1 MIVCFEM
8 KKLCMPFLKRG
19 ALLMNFTSKD
29 VENMITEQRQFYFS
43 RATKSVKFRKEQ
55 LKKLKKS
62 ILKYEKEI
70 LNALYLDLRKS
81 EFEAYA
87 TEIGIVLDSIS
98 YMVKHVEEWMEPEA
112 VKTPI
117 QYQMG
122 KSFIVREPYGVT
134 LIIGPF
140 NYPFQLVMEP
150 LVGAIVGGNTAI
162 VKPSETSVHT
172 AAIIKKVIEETFHPS
187 YIRVVEGEKDEVTA
201 LIHASFDYIFFTGS
215 VAVGKVV
222 AKAAAERLTPIALE
236 LGGKSPAIVDQT
248 ANLEVAAKR
257 IVWGKFT
264 NTGQTCV
271 APDYLLVHKDV
282 YDRFMK
288 ILKETIRS
296 FYGKNPL
303 KSPDYGRI
311 VNLRQFDRLQQIIK
325 EERDAITFGGRID
338 RDDLYIEPTI
348 IEYVKWTSPSMQE
361 ELFGP
366 ILPVMMYNDLPLAI
380 HEIRQLQ
387 KPLAAYFF
395 SEHEKATQY
404 FLEELPFGGGCI
416 NDTITHVGNLH
427 LPFGGV
433 GPSGVKAYHGKASFE
448 NFTHAKSILK
458 KSSKLETN
466 VLFPPYNQ
474 KVKIVRSIMK

>member
-1 MIVCFEM
+1 
-8 KKLCMPFLKRG
+8 
-19 ALLMNFTSKD
+19 MNFTTQD
-29 VENMITEQRQFYFS
+29 VEKMIAQQRQFYFS
-43 RATKSVKFRKEQ
+43 RATKAVDFRKEQ
-55 LKKLKKS
+55 LLNLKAI

-70 LNALYLDLRKS
+70 LNALYLDLHKS

-87 TEIGIVLDSIS
+87 TEVGIVLDSIS
-98 YMVKHVEEWMEPEA
+98 YMVKHVEEWMKPEA

-117 QYQMG
+117 HLQMG

-150 LVGAIVGGNTAI
+150 LIGAIVGGNTAI

-172 AAIIKKVIEETFHPS
+172 AAIVKKIIEETFDAS
-187 YIRVVEGEKDEVTA
+187 YVRVVEGEKDEVTV

-222 AKAAAERLTPIALE
+222 ARAAAERLTPIALE

-257 IVWGKFT
+257 LAWGKFT

-271 APDYLLVHKDV
+271 APDYILVHKDV
-282 YDRFMK
+282 YESFVK
-288 ILKETIRS
+288 ILKDTIKS
-296 FYGKNPL
+296 FFGRNAL
-303 KSPDYGRI
+303 RSPDYGRI
-311 VNLRQFDRLQQIIK
+311 INVRQFDRLQQILA
-325 EERDAITFGGRID
+325 EERDSITYGGRTD
-338 RDDLYIEPTI
+338 RDDLYIEPTV
-348 IEYVKWTSPSMQE
+348 IEHAQWSSPSMQD

-366 ILPVMMYNDLPLAI
+366 ILPILMYDDLRIAI
-380 HEIRQLQ
+380 HQIRQLP

-395 SEHEKATQY
+395 SEHEKAINY

-416 NDTITHVGNLH
+416 NDTVTHVGNMH

-466 VLFPPYNQ
+466 VLFPPYKQ
-474 KVKIVRSIMK
+474 KVKLIRTIMK

>member
-1 MIVCFEM
+1 
-8 KKLCMPFLKRG
+8 
-19 ALLMNFTSKD
+19 MNFTPQD

-43 RATKSVKFRKEQ
+43 RATKDVKFRKNQ
-55 LKKLKKS
+55 LMNLKKS
-62 ILKYEKEI
+62 ILKYEKDI
-70 LNALYLDLRKS
+70 LHALFLDLRKS

-98 YMVKHVEEWMEPEA
+98 YMVKNLEEWVKPEIA
-112 VKTPI
+112 KTPI
-117 QYQMG
+117 HLQMG

-150 LVGAIVGGNTAI
+150 LIGAIIGGNTAI
-162 VKPSETSVHT
+162 VKPSETSVNT
-172 AAIIKKVIEETFHPS
+172 ANIVKKIIEETFEPS
-187 YIRVVEGEKDEVTA
+187 YIRVVEGEKEEVTA

-215 VAVGKVV
+215 VAVGKIV
-222 AKAAAERLTPIALE
+222 AKAAAERLTPLALE

-257 IVWGKFT
+257 IAWGKFT

-288 ILKETIRS
+288 LLKDTVRS
-296 FYGKNPL
+296 FYGKNAI

-311 VNLRQFDRLQQIIK
+311 VNDRQFDRLQKILV
-325 EERDAITFGGRID
+325 EERDTITYGGRTD

-348 IEYVKWTSPSMQE
+348 IEYVKWSSPSMQD

-366 ILPVMMYNDLPLAI
+366 ILPVMVYDDLRLAI
-380 HEIRQLQ
+380 HQVRQLP

-395 SEHEKATQY
+395 SEHEKAIQY

-416 NDTITHVGNLH
+416 NDTVTHVGNQH

-433 GPSGVKAYHGKASFE
+433 GPSGVNAYHGKASFD
-448 NFTHAKSILK
+448 NFTHPKSILK

-466 VLFPPYNQ
+466 ILFPPYKQ
-474 KVKIVRSIMK
+474 KVKLIRTIMK

>member
-1 MIVCFEM
+1 M

-380 HEIRQLQ
+380 HEIRQLP